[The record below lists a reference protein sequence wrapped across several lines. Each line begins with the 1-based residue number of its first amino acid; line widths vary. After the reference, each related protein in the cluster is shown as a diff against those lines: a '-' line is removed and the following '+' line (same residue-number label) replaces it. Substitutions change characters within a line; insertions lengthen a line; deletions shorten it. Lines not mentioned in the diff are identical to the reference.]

1 MLARLQTKGCYVHR
15 GKCVKLTMKKIF
27 ASVGL
32 AAIGASSLQAQY
44 APGLTAVETS
54 KPWSV
59 SASLRGF
66 YDDNYLTLPGHFAV
80 TPSPSNPSGQGSKR
94 SSFGAEFA
102 PSIAFNHS
110 TEDTLLSASY
120 VYDFRYYFDH
130 SAQDSSHQIN
140 LKMDHQF
147 SERYKLNVSDSFV
160 IAQEPTVIDP
170 SVITSPLRVNG
181 NNVRNTGNL
190 DFFATLTKLLDLHL
204 GYANTMTAYQQTQGD
219 VFGLDTATPG
229 VVNGA
234 NGPSRSAAL
243 DRIDQLAVVDLRWKF
258 LPETTGV
265 TGYQFE
271 HIDYTSPEY
280 IIFPNATL
288 PGGLSAE
295 SGTPGNAGF
304 RANIR
309 DSDSHFV
316 FVGVDQSI
324 TPDLNATVRVGAE
337 YVDYSKVSQNRLSP
351 YADANITW
359 QFFAQSYA
367 QAGVK
372 HIHNSTDV
380 TGTFGNTSPVLD
392 EESTAAYVSV
402 SHTISSFTVSA
413 LGQAQWSTFDGGGAG
428 FDNKD
433 EDFYIAGVN
442 LAYHINPFLLA
453 EAGYNFNRLISDL
466 SNRGYVRNQVYIGL
480 RATY

>member
-1 MLARLQTKGCYVHR
+1 
-15 GKCVKLTMKKIF
+15 MKKIF
-27 ASVGL
+27 ASVGI
-32 AAIGASSLQAQY
+32 AALGASSLQAQY
-44 APGLTAVETS
+44 APGLSSIETS

-66 YDDNYLTLPGHFAV
+66 YDDNYLTLPSHFANP
-80 TPSPSNPSGQGSKR
+80 TPGNPDNVSSKR
-94 SSFGAEFA
+94 SSFGVEIA
-102 PSIAFNHS
+102 PSFAYNHS

-120 VYDFRYYFDH
+120 VYDFRYDFDH

-140 LKMDHQF
+140 LKADHQF

-170 SVITSPLRVNG
+170 DVVSSPLRVPG

-190 DFFATLTKLLDLHL
+190 DFFAILTKLLDLHL
-204 GYANTMTAYQQTQGD
+204 GFGDTITAYQQTQGD
-219 VFGLDTATPG
+219 VFGLDQPTSG
-229 VVNGA
+229 EVDGA
-234 NGPSRSAAL
+234 VGPSRSAAL
-243 DRIDQLAVVDLRWKF
+243 DRNDYTAVADLRWKF

-271 HIDYTSPEY
+271 HVDYTSPEY
-280 IIFPNATL
+280 IIFPSEVLADGNNPESG
-288 PGGLSAE
+288 PGGA
-295 SGTPGNAGF
+295 

-309 DSDSHFV
+309 NSDEHFV

-337 YVDYSKVSQNRLSP
+337 IVDYSKVSETKVSP

-359 QFFAQSYA
+359 QFLAQSYA

-372 HIHNSTDV
+372 HLHNSTDV
-380 TGTFGNTSPVLD
+380 VGQIGDPTSPVLD

-402 SHTISSFTVSA
+402 SHTISSFTISA
-413 LGQAQWSTFDGGGAG
+413 LGQAQWSTFNGGGSG
-428 FDNKD
+428 IDNKD
-433 EDFYIAGVN
+433 ENFYVAGINV
-442 LAYHINPFLLA
+442 AYHINPFLLA
-453 EAGYNFNRLISDL
+453 EAGYNYNRLISDL
-466 SNRGYVRNQVYIGL
+466 SDRGYVRNQVYIGL

>member
-1 MLARLQTKGCYVHR
+1 
-15 GKCVKLTMKKIF
+15 MKKIF

-66 YDDNYLTLPGHFAV
+66 YDDNYLTEPGHFAV
-80 TPSPSNPSGQGSKR
+80 TPSPSNPSGQASKR
-94 SSFGAEFA
+94 GSFGAEFA
-102 PSIAFNHS
+102 PSVAFNHS

-204 GYANTMTAYQQTQGD
+204 GFGDTVTAYQQTQGD
-219 VFGLDTATPG
+219 VFDLDQPGLPG

-234 NGPSRSAAL
+234 AGPSRSAAL
-243 DRIDQLAVVDLRWKF
+243 DRNDLTAVVDLRWKF

-265 TGYQFE
+265 TGYQYE
-271 HIDYTSPEY
+271 HVDYTSPEY
-280 IIFPNATL
+280 IIFPNPTPASGL
-288 PGGLSAE
+288 PAGLSAE
-295 SGTPGNAGF
+295 SGPGGF

-309 DSDSHFV
+309 NSDDHFV

-380 TGTFGNTSPVLD
+380 TGGVGSAASPVLD

-413 LGQAQWSTFDGGGAG
+413 LGQAQWSTFDGGGTG

-466 SNRGYVRNQVYIGL
+466 SDRGYVRNQVYIGL